1 MCFVCVHMCMCV
13 CVCVC
18 VYLLEDIGD
27 VCEGCPDLEAWLV
40 ELSLSH
46 LVLLRH
52 CVDTTEA
59 NAVPAQTSGVS
70 GKLCTKSVVN

>member
-1 MCFVCVHMCMCV
+1 MCLSLSVHVCGCV
-13 CVCVC
+13 CVCVG

-27 VCEGCPDLEAWLV
+27 VGEGSPDLEAWFV

-46 LVLLRH
+46 LVILLH

-59 NAVPAQTSGVS
+59 NAVPAQT
-70 GKLCTKSVVN
+70 